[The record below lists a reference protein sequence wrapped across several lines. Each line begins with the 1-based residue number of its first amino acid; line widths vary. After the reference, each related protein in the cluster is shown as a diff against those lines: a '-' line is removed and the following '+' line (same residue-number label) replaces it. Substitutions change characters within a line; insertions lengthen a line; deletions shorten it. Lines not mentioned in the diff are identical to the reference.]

1 MTALVDDSPFGEEP
15 VADPR
20 IPRGGPVS
28 GGVRHGIPGEP
39 PLPAWHDPSLQDDD
53 DGADGSI
60 DYSDLAAVTQD
71 LLRQRVRLNRTR
83 RRMRAA
89 AREATE
95 ARLRYQRALRRAL
108 VQQSGGSA
116 EMRRAAAELTCEDLE
131 ADMVMKQQ
139 VADEYSSLFRS
150 VRDDIDNA
158 KTAAYN
164 LRTLAQF

>member
-1 MTALVDDSPFGEEP
+1 MSTA
-15 VADPR
+15 ADVPLDEDFR
-20 IPRGGPVS
+20 RDGMAPRGGPVA
-28 GGVRHGIPGEP
+28 GGRPAAWGEAA
-39 PLPAWHDPSLQDDD
+39 PLPEWNDPSLQDDE
-53 DGADGSI
+53 DGADGNL
-60 DYSDLAAVTQD
+60 DYSDLSAVTHD

-116 EMRRAAAELTCEDLE
+116 ETRRAAAELLCEELE

>member
-1 MTALVDDSPFGEEP
+1 MSAASEFP
-15 VADPR
+15 ADEDLGR
-20 IPRGGPVS
+20 DRRVPRGGPVA
-28 GGVRHGIPGEP
+28 GGKPATITDAPN
-39 PLPAWHDPSLQDDD
+39 LPNWHDPSLQDDE

-60 DYSDLAAVTQD
+60 DYTDLTTVTHD
-71 LLRQRVRLNRTR
+71 LMRQRVRLNRTR

-95 ARLRYQRALRRAL
+95 ARLRYHRALRRAL

-116 EMRRAAAELTCEDLE
+116 EMRRAAAELMCEELE

-158 KTAAYN
+158 KTASYN
-164 LRTLAQF
+164 LRTLTQI